1 MSRST
6 LVRTACGAAAV
17 AAALSLAAPSTAG
30 AIGTDLNGSRIHWTW
45 YPCSDVPSVSVNAK
59 WTYDTP
65 SAGYYQTRLGL
76 YTRDGVRLA
85 LGPLQSWT
93 RSNTLGLAPATWNT
107 SSGYGG
113 EAEVTAFVY
122 KWNGSAYAL
131 IARETIN
138 CW

>member
-17 AAALSLAAPSTAG
+17 AATLSLAAPTTAG
-30 AIGTDLNGSRIHWTW
+30 AIGTDLNGSRIHWTIW
-45 YPCSDVPSVSVNAK
+45 PCYDVPSVSVNAR

-76 YTRDGVRLA
+76 YTRDGARLG
-85 LGPLQSWT
+85 LGPLQTWT
-93 RSNTLGLAPATWNT
+93 RYNTLGMAPAAWNT
-107 SSGYGG
+107 SSSYGG

-122 KWNGSAYAL
+122 QWNGSAYAL
-131 IARETIN
+131 VARETIN